1 MDEAFYLCEHFFFDT
16 RYDIDITD
24 ISEER
29 VQAVA
34 SHDLY
39 SASIMLTPA
48 ILNLPAPLRDI
59 PEQLQPRTLF
69 QFHDVRELRDISV
82 TAYSHGTLTANISP
96 SQTILPSQTS
106 PSKTNCGS
114 KFRGWFTKR
123 RYFCTKK

>member
-1 MDEAFYLCEHFFFDT
+1 MTFPKSLVSFEMDEAFYLCEHFFFDT
-16 RYDIDITD
+16 RYDIDITA

-82 TAYSHGTLTANISP
+82 TA
-96 SQTILPSQTS
+96 
-106 PSKTNCGS
+106 
-114 KFRGWFTKR
+114 
-123 RYFCTKK
+123 